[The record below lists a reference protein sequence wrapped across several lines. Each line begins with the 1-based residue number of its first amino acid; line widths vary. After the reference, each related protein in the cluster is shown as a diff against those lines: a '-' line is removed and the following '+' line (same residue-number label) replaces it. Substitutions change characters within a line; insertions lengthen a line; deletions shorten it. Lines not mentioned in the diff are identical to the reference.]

1 MCHITGAAAL
11 ESLQHLVREQHA
23 TVGKAQM
30 LAAEK
35 DAETRRL
42 QERVRHLE
50 KEVGALRYVGSW
62 IIINVL
68 SDHQHH
74 RQQLQRS
81 DMARMQGQMA
91 LDELKREF
99 ETLMSNF
106 VPGKDAAAGLC

>member
-1 MCHITGAAAL
+1 
-11 ESLQHLVREQHA
+11 
-23 TVGKAQM
+23 M

-42 QERVRHLE
+42 QERVRQLE
-50 KEVGALRYVGSW
+50 KEVGALRYEGRTVCCCCWQPS
-62 IIINVL
+62 L
-68 SDHQHH
+68 HAFCTT

-99 ETLMSNF
+99 ETLMSNI
-106 VPGKDAAAGLC
+106 VPSKETAGAAGARLLIKYMTFV